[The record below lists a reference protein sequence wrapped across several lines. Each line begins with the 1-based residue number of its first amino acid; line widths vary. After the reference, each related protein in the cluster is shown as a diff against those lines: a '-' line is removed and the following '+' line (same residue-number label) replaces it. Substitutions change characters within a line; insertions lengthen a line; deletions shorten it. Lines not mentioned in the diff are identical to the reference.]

1 MGPDPVELVKNTSW
15 ENCEGHILEALVKQ
29 EKRFYRMY
37 LLGRRATE
45 GGRVDSRAQVSRK
58 KHWFWGVRG
67 PSRKK
72 HWFWGVRGPSRK
84 TKGVHAE

>member
-15 ENCEGHILEALVKQ
+15 KNCKGHILEVLEQ
-29 EKRFYRMY
+29 QDKRFYGMY

-45 GGRVDSRAQVSRK
+45 GRRVDSRAQISRK
-58 KHWFWGVRG
+58 KHRFWGVRG
-67 PSRKK
+67 
-72 HWFWGVRGPSRK
+72 SRK